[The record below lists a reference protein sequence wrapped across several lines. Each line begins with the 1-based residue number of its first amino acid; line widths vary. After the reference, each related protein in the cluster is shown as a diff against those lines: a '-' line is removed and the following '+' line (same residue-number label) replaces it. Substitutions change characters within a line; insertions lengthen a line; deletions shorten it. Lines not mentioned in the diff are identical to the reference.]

1 MRRMSAGSGY
11 QYLLRSVAAGDGNR
25 VLSTPL
31 TRYYSDV
38 GTPPGRWLGSGVS
51 AFGAG
56 QLRPGMGVSEE
67 QLALL
72 VGMGRDPITGVQ
84 LGRAYPSYRKLS
96 DRIEGLNSGADDYMI
111 KPFALAELSARLGA
125 VARRYAGKANPL
137 VRCGG
142 IEIDLARRTL
152 KVDAEEVLLSAR
164 EWTVL
169 EQFVHRRGTIVTK
182 RQIEDALYAFGAE
195 IESNTVEVYISRL
208 RKKIGYDAIR
218 TLRGLGYRMPEP

>member
-1 MRRMSAGSGY
+1 MRRMSAGSCY

-72 VGMGRDPITGVQ
+72 VGMGRDPITGEQ
-84 LGRAYPSYRKLS
+84 LGRVYPSYKRLS
-96 DRIEGLNSGADDYMI
+96 DRIEERVAALDPEMTQEDCSGETSRIEAVETAAGLG
-111 KPFALAELSARLGA
+111 RA
-125 VARRYAGKANPL
+125 VAGFY
-137 VRCGG
+137 
-142 IEIDLARRTL
+142 
-152 KVDAEEVLLSAR
+152 LS
-164 EWTVL
+164 
-169 EQFVHRRGTIVTK
+169 FIV
-182 RQIEDALYAFGAE
+182 
-195 IESNTVEVYISRL
+195 
-208 RKKIGYDAIR
+208 
-218 TLRGLGYRMPEP
+218 P